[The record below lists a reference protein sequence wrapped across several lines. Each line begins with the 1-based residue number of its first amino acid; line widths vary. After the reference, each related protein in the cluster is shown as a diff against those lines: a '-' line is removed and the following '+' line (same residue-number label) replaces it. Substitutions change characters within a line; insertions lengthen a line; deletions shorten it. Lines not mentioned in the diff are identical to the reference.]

1 MPKVLVVGSGGRE
14 HALVDGLLRSP
25 SHPEVLCAPG
35 NAGIGAQ
42 VEVVGVQATDVP
54 GLVRLAQ
61 DRGVDLVVV
70 GPEAPL
76 VVGLAD
82 ALRAVGIPVLGP
94 SQAAAQLEGSKTF
107 AKEIMEA
114 AQVPTARWGTFTE
127 AEPAITF
134 AQSLGGRAVIKADGL
149 AAGKG
154 VVVADHQAEATQ
166 AIRDL
171 LGGAHGSAGHR
182 LVVEERLEGPELSV
196 IGLSDGERVVL
207 LPAAQDHK
215 RIFDGDQGPNTGGMG
230 AYAPAPAATPGLL
243 AEIEARCLR
252 PVLAELARRGA
263 PFCGFLYAGLMLTA
277 EGPKVL
283 EYNARLGDP
292 ETEVIVPLL
301 DEDLY
306 RLFLDA
312 AQGQL
317 VERALS
323 IRPGG
328 AVTVVLAAAGYPA
341 APQKGDVVRGLTLAS
356 ALEGV
361 RVYHA
366 GTTRQDGAIVTAGGR
381 VLAVTGLGPT
391 LLAAAEVA
399 YRGVALLEFP
409 GRQYRRDI
417 GARALGRAV
426 GAG

>member
-1 MPKVLVVGSGGRE
+1 MPRVLVVGSGGRE

-25 SHPEVLCAPG
+25 SRPEVLCAPG
-35 NAGIGAQ
+35 NAGIAAQ
-42 VEVVGVQATDVP
+42 VEVAPVQVTDLP
-54 GLVRLAQ
+54 GLVQLAQ
-61 DRGVDLVVV
+61 SRAVDLVVV

-76 VVGLAD
+76 VAGLAD
-82 ALRAVGIPVLGP
+82 GLRAVGIPVLGP

-114 AQVPTARWGTFTE
+114 AQVPTARWGTFTQ
-127 AEPAITF
+127 AEPAIEF
-134 AQSLGGRAVIKADGL
+134 ARTLGGAAVIKADGL

-154 VVVADHQAEATQ
+154 VVVADDLPHSIQ
-166 AIRDL
+166 AIREI
-171 LGGAHGSAGHR
+171 LGGAHGAAGLR
-182 LVVEERLEGPELSV
+182 LVVEERLVGPELSV

-230 AYAPAPAATPGLL
+230 AYAPAPAATPALL

-263 PFCGFLYAGLMLTA
+263 PFYGFLYAGLMLTA
-277 EGPKVL
+277 DGPKVL

-306 RLFLDA
+306 RLFLAA
-312 AQGQL
+312 AQGRL
-317 VERALS
+317 EERPLS
-323 IRPGG
+323 LRPGG

-341 APQKGDVVRGLTLAS
+341 TPKKGDPIRGLAQAS

-366 GTTRQDGAIVTAGGR
+366 GTAAQGEEIVTAGGR
-381 VLAVTGLGPT
+381 VLAITGLGPT
-391 LLAAAEVA
+391 LLAAAEAA
-399 YRGVALLEFP
+399 YRGVGAVDFT

-417 GARALGRAV
+417 GARALLRSV